1 VRLITDHVRVGQV
14 ESQLELPPVQHTAL
28 RLSTRA
34 ATLPERYS
42 CG

>member
-28 RLSTRA
+28 RRSTRA